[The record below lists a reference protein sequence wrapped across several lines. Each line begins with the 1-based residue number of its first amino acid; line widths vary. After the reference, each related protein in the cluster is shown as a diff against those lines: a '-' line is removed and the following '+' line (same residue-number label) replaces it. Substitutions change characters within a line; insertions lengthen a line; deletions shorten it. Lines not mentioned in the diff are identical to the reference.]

1 MWINLKK
8 YLEDTFDMEVK
19 NVDGDGYCFLNAVVK
34 VLEKDYS
41 EIVTVEHAMEQ
52 IMKYVCTNYD
62 RYTKYHAQGKKRY
75 GANNC

>member
-19 NVDGDGYCFLNAVVK
+19 NVNGDGYCFLNAVVK
-34 VLEKDYS
+34 VLEKDYGK
-41 EIVTVEHAMEQ
+41 IVTVEHAMEQ

-62 RYTKYHAQGKKRY
+62 HYTKISFPREKRY